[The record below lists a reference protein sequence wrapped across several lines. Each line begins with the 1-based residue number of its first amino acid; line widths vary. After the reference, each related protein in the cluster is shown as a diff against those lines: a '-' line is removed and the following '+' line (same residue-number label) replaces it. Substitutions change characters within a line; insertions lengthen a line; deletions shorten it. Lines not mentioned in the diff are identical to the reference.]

1 MSAVR
6 SHSGDKVAIMVLSSN
21 PDRPFGSLLTAMVTP
36 FTDDG
41 AVDYAA
47 ARKLASW
54 LVAQGCDGILVNG
67 TTGESPTTDEAEKKE
82 LVAAIV
88 DEVGGQVAILAGAG
102 SNHTGH
108 AAQMAKDAVAAGADG
123 ILVVTPYYSRPSQ
136 KGVIAHISAV
146 AEAGGVPTMIYD
158 VPGRTGVPVSPDS
171 YQKLAEH
178 PLVVATKDATGN
190 VGAAAGL
197 KQRTGLVWY
206 SGDDMLLLPF
216 LAQGGAGV
224 IGVATHAVARQ
235 FRQAIDAWDA
245 GDHSGALAAFVSTVP
260 AIQAINGAGMQAVMA
275 KAAAQ
280 LLDVI
285 PNRAVR
291 EPLVTADDDEV
302 ATLRAGLVEA
312 GVL

>member
-1 MSAVR
+1 
-6 SHSGDKVAIMVLSSN
+6 MVLNSN

-36 FTDDG
+36 FNDDG
-41 AVDYAA
+41 SVDVAT

-54 LVAQGCDGILVNG
+54 LVEQGCDGILVNG
-67 TTGESPTTDEAEKKE
+67 TTGESPTTHDEEKKE

-88 DEVGGQVAILAGAG
+88 DEVGDRVAVLAGAG

-108 AAQMAKDAVAAGADG
+108 ASRMARDAVEAGADG

-136 KGVIAHISAV
+136 KGVVAHIQAV
-146 AEAGGVPTMIYD
+146 AEAGGVPTMVYD
-158 VPGRTGVPVSPDS
+158 VPGRTGVAVSPES
-171 YQKLAEH
+171 YEKLAQH

-197 KQRTGLVWY
+197 KKRTGLVWY
-206 SGDDMLLLPF
+206 SGDDALLLPF
-216 LAQGGAGV
+216 LAQGAAGV

-245 GDHSGALAAFVSTVP
+245 GDHAGALEYFVSTVP
-260 AIQAINGAGMQAVMA
+260 AIQAINGGGMQAVMA

-280 LLDVI
+280 LLGVI
-285 PNRAVR
+285 PNREVR
-291 EPLVTADDDEV
+291 EPLVTADEEEV
-302 ATLRAGLVEA
+302 AAVKRGLEEA
-312 GVL
+312 NVL